1 MGGGRTHQVMSTPVF
16 DPSLHPRAGDGT
28 FSETYHPEGTV
39 TLAAPAPRTYDPED
53 VAVGILEDLR
63 QLPVEW
69 TRELYFNTRKAV
81 QAGETTYEEF
91 LDGLLA
97 KNHGGRCKRHEFDPF
112 DTERYCHDCL
122 TSFMVEAR
130 TNPKPLPT
138 PRGVTP
144 VRQEHH
150 HLTGQ
155 ELSSDYDDEFRI
167 QHTTR
172 KMSGDEQF
180 EAAVRRLFKA
190 SDDAVVEVIEEET
203 ESGTEWTR
211 ETSTEIT
218 VKCGD
223 RTATYEYMGS
233 FMKALDQAEQD
244 PQAMALRFMRAT
256 SGERPLLNGIAA
268 VYLHKSEYSDPVPVF
283 GKIRNVF
290 AGGREPSMDFLHL
303 DGRQEY
309 LKFNRVVAILE
320 TDQSSDYD
328 ESE

>member
-1 MGGGRTHQVMSTPVF
+1 MSTQAF
-16 DPSLHPRAGDGT
+16 DPALHPRAGDGT

-39 TLAAPAPRTYDPED
+39 TLAAPAPRTYDPEEFL
-53 VAVGILEDLR
+53 VGGLEDLR
-63 QLPVEW
+63 HLPVEW
-69 TRELYFNTRKAV
+69 TRELYYGTRKAV

-97 KNHGGRCKRHEFDPF
+97 KNHGGRCKKHEFDRF

-130 TNPKPLPT
+130 TNPKPLPS
-138 PRGVTP
+138 PRGVVP
-144 VRQEHH
+144 VRQENHR
-150 HLTGQ
+150 LTGQ
-155 ELSSDYDDEFRI
+155 EIDYSYDEEFRVTN
-167 QHTTR
+167 TTT
-172 KMSGDEQF
+172 KMTGDEQF
-180 EAAVRRLFKA
+180 EAAVRRMFKA
-190 SDDAVVEVIEEET
+190 PADAAVEVIQEET

-211 ETSTEIT
+211 ESSTEIT

-223 RTATYEYMGS
+223 REAVYNYMGDL
-233 FMKALDQAEQD
+233 MKALDQAEQN
-244 PQAMALRFMRAT
+244 PQAMALRFMRAD

-268 VYLHKSEYSDPVPVF
+268 VYLSKGDYSDPVPVF

-290 AGGREPSMDFLHL
+290 SGGREPSMDFLHI

-309 LKFNRVVAILE
+309 LKFDRVVSILE